1 MRVFKIFHK
10 RGVLEALKLEQ
21 GQEST
26 ERVFP
31 YASSWKECKTKNQH
45 KKSSV
50 LKRKRHTC
58 LIDMRRMDREQE
70 EQTTAGEPASPSGHW
85 HKLGDKHGTKEDK
98 GQDGGWL
105 GQFQITLV
113 PCHTKLRPG

>member
-10 RGVLEALKLEQ
+10 RGVNGSTKSRTRAKVEQ

-70 EQTTAGEPASPSGHW
+70 EQTTAGQPASPSGY
-85 HKLGDKHGTKEDK
+85 
-98 GQDGGWL
+98 
-105 GQFQITLV
+105 
-113 PCHTKLRPG
+113 